1 MSEDIHRRLSDFDEY
16 NQLKSHESELGDQD
30 EANATDS
37 TTITLVTATS
47 SLNSRIKIGSKQSPS
62 QPFHVVETAHRDDDA
77 FTNFRIKLNKF
88 LNDFFHAFDIPL
100 PDGKQIQLR
109 ERDEVCFSDLP
120 SSFIALH

>member
-1 MSEDIHRRLSDFDEY
+1 MSEDIHRRLSDLDEY

-37 TTITLVTATS
+37 TTTALVTETS
-47 SLNSRIKIGSKQSPS
+47 SPNLKIKIGSKQSPP
-62 QPFHVVETAHRDDDA
+62 QPFHVVETAHQEDNA

-109 ERDEVCFSDLP
+109 ERDEVCLSDSP
-120 SSFIALH
+120 SSFITLY